1 MSKRRPT
8 EWEARARFN
17 LARARSALVD
27 ADALFEDGHHITAAR
42 RLMRAGAAT
51 TNALKAIES
60 RPTPVARRERPLA
73 KTRSWGFRVKRAGWV
88 LRIHLIHYKVLTTPQ
103 DPGNRPPSPAEAAVS

>member
-8 EWEARARFN
+8 EWEALARFN

-27 ADALFEDGHHITAAR
+27 ADSLFEGGHHITAIR

-51 TNALKAIES
+51 SNALKAIES
-60 RPTPVARRERPLA
+60 RPAPVRREKPVARP
-73 KTRSWGFRVKRAGWV
+73 RSWGFRLKGRGWV
-88 LRIHLIHYKVLTTPQ
+88 LRVHLVHWKVDTGRP
-103 DPGNRPPSPAEAAVS
+103 DPANRPPSPAEAPVS

>member
-8 EWEARARFN
+8 EWEARARCN

-27 ADALFEDGHHITAAR
+27 ADALFEDGHHITAVR

-51 TNALKAIES
+51 TNALKALES
-60 RPTPVARRERPLA
+60 RPTPVVRRERPVT
-73 KTRSWGFRVKRAGWV
+73 KTRSWGFRLKRAGWV
-88 LRIHLIHYKVLTTPQ
+88 LRVHLIHYKVVTISQ
-103 DPGNRPPSPAEAAVS
+103 DPVNRPPSPAEVAVS